1 MKLICVS
8 EISRKLGV
16 SDKTIRKYQERL
28 PGAVVIGKRTLY
40 REEEVLKFIEAGGI
54 SVSEQSPETVSP
66 FGGVSVCRTRISH
79 SAAATFLGFVGQ

>member
-54 SVSEQSPETVSP
+54 SVSEQSP
-66 FGGVSVCRTRISH
+66 VSVNPS
-79 SAAATFLGFVGQ
+79 VG